1 MFLFNECEGLFKI
14 YFEGKN
20 INNISKLW
28 SVEEKFLQVST
39 VYQQVIQQYIQL
51 EDEEDEEEEDI
62 VDDII
67 NIVFKLYF
75 FMSGEFVVI
84 YWQCYCNSF
93 CLYLEVFDDCILFVI
108 FLNCRLI

>member
-1 MFLFNECEGLFKI
+1 MNVIDNLICFFLIFIICNWIYLGLFKI

-20 INNISKLW
+20 INNISKLR

-39 VYQQVIQQYIQL
+39 VYQQVIQQYIQS

-84 YWQCYCNSF
+84 
-93 CLYLEVFDDCILFVI
+93 D
-108 FLNCRLI
+108 